1 MSDPLDDFEI
11 EEPIE
16 DPAAADLGD
25 DLWPEDRENLE
36 KAMNDCHEIFRNP
49 PQADPEKA
57 FEALEI
63 FEGVQPSISDVQ
75 VSDQMGEVIE
85 LLHDVC
91 DEIVLSPEDGKEG
104 KRIILELAE
113 ALEIHL
119 SFLDGKGA
127 AS

>member
-1 MSDPLDDFEI
+1 MSDDFNDFEA
-11 EEPIE
+11 EAPE
-16 DPAAADLGD
+16 AAERGD
-25 DLWPEDRENLE
+25 DLWPEDKENLE
-36 KAMNDCHEIFRNP
+36 KALNECLEVFSAP
-49 PQADPEKA
+49 AQADPEKV

-75 VSDQMGEVIE
+75 VSDQIGEVIE

-104 KRIILELAE
+104 KRIIRELAE